1 MMPVMLVILD
11 GWGWREESADNA
23 VRLGKTPNFTRLW
36 ETCPHAFLRTSG
48 KDVGLPDGQ
57 MGNSEVGHLNIGA
70 GRVVMQEL
78 PRISEA
84 IADGSLARSP
94 LLAELT
100 SALKE
105 SGGVCHLMGLVS
117 PGGVHSHQDHAAA
130 LARILDEAGVQVVAH
145 VFTDGRDTPPQA
157 GRGYVEALRAAL
169 PADARIGTVSGRY
182 YTMDRDRRWER
193 VENAYRVLV
202 EAEGPR
208 FPDPIAAIDAAY
220 AAGVTDEFIEPACIG
235 HFGGMRD
242 GDGLLS
248 FNFRA
253 DRVRQ
258 LLGALLDPA
267 FDGFRRN
274 RQVRFAAVVGMN
286 KYSAT
291 LDKLLHALFPPQS
304 MQNLFGKVVAAAG
317 RKQLRMAET
326 EKYPHVTYFLN
337 GGNETPNDGED
348 RILVPSPKVAT
359 YDLQP
364 EMSAPELTDKAVA
377 QINSAKY
384 DLVVLNYANPDMVGH
399 TGSLKAAIKAVET
412 VDTGLGHL
420 VEAVQGQG
428 GALLV
433 TADHGNCE
441 LMRDPE
447 TGGPHTAHTTNPV
460 PVLLFGAGQLKL
472 RDGRLA
478 DLAPTLL
485 QLMGI
490 KQPEEMTGQS
500 LITSS

>member
-1 MMPVMLVILD
+1 MMTVMVVLLD

-23 VRLGKTPNFTRLW
+23 VCLGKTPNFDRLW
-36 ETCPHAFLRTSG
+36 EMCPHAFLRTSG
-48 KDVGLPDGQ
+48 KDVSLPDGQ

-84 IADGSLARSP
+84 IADGGLARSP
-94 LLAELT
+94 VLAELV

-105 SGGVCHLMGLVS
+105 LGGVCHLMGLVS
-117 PGGVHSHQDHAAA
+117 PGGVHSHQDHDAA
-130 LARILDEAGVQVVAH
+130 LARILEAAGMQVVVH

-169 PADARIGTVSGRY
+169 PAEARIGTVSGRY

-193 VENAYRVLV
+193 VEKAYRVLV

-220 AAGVTDEFIEPACIG
+220 AAGITDEFLEPACIG
-235 HFGGMRD
+235 HYSGVRD
-242 GDGLLS
+242 GDSLLS

-253 DRVRQ
+253 DR
-258 LLGALLDPA
+258 GALLDSA
-267 FDGFRRN
+267 FDGFRLN
-274 RQVRFAAVVGMN
+274 RQVRFAAAVGMN
-286 KYSAT
+286 KYSVT

-304 MQNLFGKVVAAAG
+304 MQNLLGEVVAAAG

-326 EKYPHVTYFLN
+326 EKYPHVTCFLN
-337 GGNETPNDGED
+337 GGKETPNPGED

-377 QINSAKY
+377 QINSGKY
-384 DLVVLNYANPDMVGH
+384 DLVVLNYANPEMVGH
-399 TGSLKAAIKAVET
+399 TSSLEVAIKAVRRST
-412 VDTGLGHL
+412 RGWAASWKRCRGKAARCWLPPI
-420 VEAVQGQG
+420 
-428 GALLV
+428 
-433 TADHGNCE
+433 TAI
-441 LMRDPE
+441 
-447 TGGPHTAHTTNPV
+447 A
-460 PVLLFGAGQLKL
+460 
-472 RDGRLA
+472 
-478 DLAPTLL
+478 
-485 QLMGI
+485 
-490 KQPEEMTGQS
+490 S
-500 LITSS
+500 